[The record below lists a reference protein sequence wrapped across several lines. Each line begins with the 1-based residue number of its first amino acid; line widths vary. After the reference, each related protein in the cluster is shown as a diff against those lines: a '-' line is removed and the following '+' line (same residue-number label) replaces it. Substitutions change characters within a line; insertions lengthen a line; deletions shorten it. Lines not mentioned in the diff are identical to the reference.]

1 MSKKLKTINIAVV
14 GLGYWGPNLVR
25 NFSQIEGMNVVAVS
39 DLLESNLQKI
49 RLQYPQIK
57 KLTTNY
63 QDILDDSTIEA
74 VAIAT
79 RVGTHFTL
87 AASALKKGKDV
98 LVEKPMTDSVSD
110 ARKLVALANKYKR
123 VLMVDHTFIY
133 SPPVQKIRDLIKTG
147 EIGEL
152 MYIDST
158 RINLGLFQKDANVIW
173 DLAPHDFS
181 ILEYIL
187 GRSPKSVSAVGVS
200 HTKSK
205 FEDIAYITLNY
216 GGDLL
221 AHISVNWISPVKV
234 RRVVIGGT
242 KKMIIYDDDNLPEKV
257 KIYDK
262 GFEFTKETPLNPV
275 YRTGDI
281 VSPFIKDNEPL
292 RLELQHFADCI
303 RERSKPL
310 TNGEVGLKVV
320 KLLEAAN
327 RSLKAGREVKL

>member
-1 MSKKLKTINIAVV
+1 MKENLKKINIAVV

-25 NFSQIEGMNVVAVS
+25 NFSQIAGVEVRAVS
-39 DLLESNLQKI
+39 DLFETNLEKV

-57 KLTTNY
+57 TFTTNY
-63 QDILDDSTIEA
+63 QDILDDDGIDA

-79 RVGTHFTL
+79 RVGTHFDL
-87 AASALKKGKDV
+87 ASAALKCGKDV
-98 LVEKPMTDSVSD
+98 LVEKPMTSSVAD
-110 ARKLVALANKYKR
+110 AKKLVQLADKYKR

-133 SPPVQKIRDLIKTG
+133 SPPVQKIRDLIKSG
-147 EIGEL
+147 EIGKI

-216 GGDLL
+216 GDGLL
-221 AHISVNWISPVKV
+221 AHVSVNWISPVKV
-234 RRVVIGGT
+234 RRIVIGGT
-242 KKMIIYDDDNLPEKV
+242 KKMILYDDDNLPEKV
-257 KIYDK
+257 KVYDK
-262 GFEFTKETPLNPV
+262 GFEFTKETPLQPV
-275 YRTGDI
+275 YRTGDV
-281 VSPFIKDNEPL
+281 VSPFIKDSEPL
-292 RLELQHFADCI
+292 KNELSHFIECV
-303 RERSKPL
+303 RTRSKPKSD
-310 TNGEVGLKVV
+310 GEMGLKIV
-320 KLLEAAN
+320 KILEAAN
-327 RSLKAGREVKL
+327 KSMSLKREVIL